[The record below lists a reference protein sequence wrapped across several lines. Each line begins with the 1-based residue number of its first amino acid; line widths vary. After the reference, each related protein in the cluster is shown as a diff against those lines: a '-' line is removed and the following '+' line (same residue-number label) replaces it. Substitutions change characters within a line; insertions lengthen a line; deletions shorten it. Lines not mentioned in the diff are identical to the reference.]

1 MADVSEPGG
10 FAVCPDPD
18 CQQIAE
24 VVDDYVLESTAGP
37 LRHIVTH
44 CLARH
49 HLTHV
54 VEAPLT

>member
-1 MADVSEPGG
+1 MTAG
-10 FAVCPDPD
+10 FACCPDSD

-24 VVDDYVLESTAGP
+24 VMDDYVLESTAGP
-37 LRHIVTH
+37 LRHVVTY

-49 HLTHV
+49 HRTTV

>member
-1 MADVSEPGG
+1 MTAFDI
-10 FAVCPDPD
+10 CPDSD

-49 HLTHV
+49 HLTRV
-54 VEAPLT
+54 IEAPLT